1 MPRPQEEDP
10 VGIQMSSVRREV
22 KPGMTVM
29 NSPRKRTIQINGAK
43 PSGSIPMP
51 RPKGVASLKGGLVP
65 TTVNGVTIVRR
76 IGASESSAGGN
87 NVLKGSGV
95 MNQLGIDRSKFPNTT
110 SLSFQEATDFRDLI
124 IEIMKPIEDDAE
136 TASPESCV
144 QSLAKSGQYAILF
157 FLRDRLIQELA
168 QGKSPISVTPKEINI
183 VLEAMV
189 CAEKL
194 QAGGITP
201 TMIALGVGAV
211 IVLAVLL

>member
-1 MPRPQEEDP
+1 MPRPHEEDP
-10 VGIQMSSVRREV
+10 VGIQMSSVRREM
-22 KPGMTVM
+22 KQGIKVM
-29 NSPRKRTIQINGAK
+29 NSPTNRTVQINGSK

-76 IGASESSAGGN
+76 IGASASSAN
-87 NVLKGSGV
+87 EKNVLKGSGV
-95 MNQLGIDRSKFPNTT
+95 MNQLGIDRSKFPEST
-110 SLSFQEATDFRDLI
+110 SLSFQEATDFLDLI
-124 IEIMKPIEDDAE
+124 IEITNPIVDDLK
-136 TASPESCV
+136 TASPEFCV
-144 QSLAKSGQYAILF
+144 QSLVKSGQYAILF
-157 FLRDRLIQELA
+157 VLRDRLIQELA
-168 QGKSPISVTPKEINI
+168 RGKSPISVTPKEINI

-189 CAEKL
+189 CAEQL